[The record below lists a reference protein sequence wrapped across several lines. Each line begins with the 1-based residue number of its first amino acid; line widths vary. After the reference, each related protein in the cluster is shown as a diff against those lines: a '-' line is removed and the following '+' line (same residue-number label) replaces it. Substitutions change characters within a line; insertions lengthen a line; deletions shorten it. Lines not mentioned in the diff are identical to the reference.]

1 MNTEKQ
7 IRPFGM
13 RDKIGYM
20 FGDFGNDFTFIF
32 ASLFLM
38 IFYTKVLGVSAEL
51 TGTLFL
57 VARFLDAFT
66 DITMGRIVD
75 HSKTHQNGRFRPW
88 ILRMCVPVALA
99 SFLMY
104 QYGMAEAP
112 IGWRIAYMF
121 VTYLLW
127 GSFFYTSINIPY
139 GSMASVLSNDADD
152 RASLSTF
159 RSLGAA
165 LAQLVVGVGAP
176 LLIYTTDALGNE
188 IVSGPRMTLIAGVF
202 SVLSILC
209 YLICYYLTTERVR
222 IDAHCK
228 VKKVSVVE
236 SLKALIKNRALL
248 GIILAAILILLAS
261 LLSQSVNQYL
271 FIDYFK
277 NKEALSFMSLAGLL
291 PTFVIV
297 PFVAPITKRFGKK
310 EASAIGCILAGVASL
325 ILFALHVESVWVYI
339 IISVLGYV
347 GFGFFNMVIW
357 SFITDVIDDQEV
369 KTGNRE
375 DGTIYAVY
383 SFARKIGQALAGGL
397 GGYAL
402 GLIGYDSQ
410 VQVQTREVADGIYNI
425 ATIVPGILY
434 VAVGLVL
441 IFIYPLSK
449 KRVDSNVETL
459 KQRRLKIGQPVP

>member
-1 MNTEKQ
+1 MNQEKE
-7 IRPFGM
+7 IRPFGWK
-13 RDKIGYM
+13 DKIGYM

-66 DITMGRIVD
+66 DITMGRLVD
-75 HSKTHQNGRFRPW
+75 KSRSRKNGRFRPW
-88 ILRMCVPVALA
+88 ILWMCGPVALA

-104 QYGMAEAP
+104 QSTMATAP
-112 IGWRIAYMF
+112 MGWKIAYMF

-127 GSFFYTSINIPY
+127 GSIFYTSINIPY

-165 LAQLVVGVGAP
+165 LAQLVVSVGAP
-176 LLIYTTDALGNE
+176 LLIYTTDAAGNE

-202 SVLSILC
+202 SVLSIIC
-209 YLICYYLTTERVR
+209 YLICYYMTTERVIIETESTIKR
-222 IDAHCK
+222 
-228 VKKVSVVE
+228 VGVVE
-236 SLKALIKNRALL
+236 SLTALVKNRALL
-248 GIILAAILILLAS
+248 GLILAAILVLLAS

-277 NKEALSFMSLAGLL
+277 NKEALSIMSLVGLL
-291 PTFVIV
+291 PTFILV
-297 PFVAPITKRFGKK
+297 PFITPVAKQFGKK
-310 EASAIGCILAGVASL
+310 EASAVGCIIAGAAS
-325 ILFALHVESVWVYI
+325 ILLYALHVESVVI
-339 IISVLGYV
+339 FIAISVAGYA

-369 KTGNRE
+369 KTGHRE

-402 GLIGYDSQ
+402 GLIGYDSE
-410 VQVQTREVADGIYNI
+410 VQVQTQAVADGIYNV
-425 ATIVPGILY
+425 ATLLPGILY
-434 VAVGLVL
+434 IGVGLVL

-449 KRVDSNVETL
+449 KRVNANVETL
-459 KQRRLKIGQPVP
+459 KRRRETV